1 MTMNSIE
8 NLIDEAKKLL
18 DKHIPS
24 SSSEFKAWRSRCII
38 VLSNT
43 FGENSAELNEF
54 KHIRYSPMVMTNYT
68 TEKEYNDCYTS
79 GLNESILLLSSLIP
93 DLLEKPNKPNNKDN
107 KTVFIVHGHDEGL
120 KYKIKNLLTTLELDP
135 IILHEKI
142 SRSDT
147 IIEKLEYYG
156 SKACAAIIL
165 FTPDDFGQAKS
176 EEEKKERARQNVV
189 FEAGFFIGLLGRKNV
204 ILVLSDDSIELPGD
218 LKGIVYTKDSSELE
232 ISRELKGMGLN
243 VDLNKLF

>member
-1 MTMNSIE
+1 MNKDKLGK
-8 NLIDEAKKLL
+8 LIKTAQMLL
-18 DKHIPS
+18 DGTAPETDFEAWKS
-24 SSSEFKAWRSRCII
+24 SCII
-38 VLSNT
+38 FLSHA
-43 FGENSAELNEF
+43 FGENSIELKEF
-54 KHIRYSPMVMTNYT
+54 NKIRFSLS
-68 TEKEYNDCYTS
+68 CYTDFTTQDDIDS
-79 GLNESILLLSSLIP
+79 RFKEGLNSAITLLKSFLDDLS
-93 DLLEKPNKPNNKDN
+93 DKPVNQNKN
-107 KTVFIVHGHDEGL
+107 TVFIVHGHDEGL

-142 SRSDT
+142 SRNDT

-156 SKACAAIIL
+156 SKACAAVVL
-165 FTPDDFGQAKS
+165 FTPDDFGQAKT
-176 EEEKKERARQNVV
+176 EEERKERARQNVV

-218 LKGIVYTKDSSELE
+218 LKGIVYTKDSSELD